1 MKSSFVSA
9 LLLFVFFSC
18 QKPSK
23 SNDPKAKEIVEA
35 CVKAH
40 GGNNYEKF
48 DISFDFRKFR
58 YRISQEGEKFRYER
72 TTTDS
77 LKNTIVDVLDN
88 THFERK
94 INGVK
99 QSLSAKDESKYR
111 ESTNSI
117 AYFVLLPYKLL
128 DKAVNLEWIG
138 TAQIE
143 GQQYDKIKV
152 WFDVEGGGKDHDD
165 VFCYWINQKSK
176 TLDYLAYDNGG
187 PRFRK
192 ATQREAVGGIV
203 FQDYDNYELSD
214 TTLKVS
220 EYDAQFSAGKAKLLS
235 KIEQTNYKIEQ

>member
-1 MKSSFVSA
+1 MKSPFVLA
-9 LLLFVFFSC
+9 FLLFVFFSC

-23 SNDPKAKEIVEA
+23 SDDPKAKEIVEA

-40 GGNNYEKF
+40 GGNSYEKF

-58 YRISQEGEKFRYER
+58 YRISQESEKFRYER

-77 LKNTIVDVLDN
+77 LKNVIVDVLDN

-99 QSLSAKDESKYR
+99 QSLSAKDEGKFR

-128 DKAVNLEWIG
+128 DKAVNLEWMG
-138 TAQIE
+138 TTEIE

-165 VFCYWINQKSK
+165 VFCYWINQKTK

-192 ATQREAVGGIV
+192 ATKRETVGGIV

-214 TTLKVS
+214 TTLKVV
-220 EYDAQFSAGKAKLLS
+220 EYDAQFVAGKTKLLS
-235 KIEQTNYKIEQ
+235 KIEQANYKIE

>member
-1 MKSSFVSA
+1 MKSPFVLA
-9 LLLFVFFSC
+9 FLLFLFVFSPV
-18 QKPSK
+18 QSPQ
-23 SNDPKAKEIVEA
+23 NPTTPKQIFEA

-58 YRISQEGEKFRYER
+58 YRISQEGEKFSYER

-77 LKNTIVDVLDN
+77 LKNVIVDVLDN
-88 THFERK
+88 PHFERK
-94 INGVK
+94 INGVQ
-99 QSLSAKDESKYR
+99 QSLSAKDESKFR

-128 DKAVNLEWIG
+128 DKAVNLEWMG
-138 TAQIE
+138 TTEIE

-152 WFDVEGGGKDHDD
+152 WFDVEGGGKDHED
-165 VFCYWINQKSK
+165 VFCYWINQKTK

-192 ATQREAVGGIV
+192 ATKRETVGGIV
-203 FQDYDNYELSD
+203 FQDYENYELSD
-214 TTLKVS
+214 TTLKVF
-220 EYDAQFSAGKAKLLS
+220 EYDAQFVVGKTKLLS
-235 KIEQTNYKIEQ
+235 KIEQANYKIEE